1 MYEGIDMQAIYKA
14 IVRGDRIEWDDD
26 APQEIRTQQA
36 LRVSVTVL
44 DQPTAGDD
52 TRGPRMAEV
61 LERLAA
67 SGGVASINDPLQW
80 QREQRQDRD
89 LPGRS

>member
-1 MYEGIDMQAIYKA
+1 MSDITEMEPVYKA
-14 IVRGDRIEWDDD
+14 IVRGDRIEWEDNV
-26 APQEIRTQQA
+26 PEQIRGQRA
-36 LRVSVTVL
+36 VTVL
-44 DQPTAGDD
+44 VTVADQPDTADD
-52 TRGPRMAEV
+52 TRGRRMAEV

-67 SGGVASINDPLQW
+67 SGGVASITDPLQW

>member
-1 MYEGIDMQAIYKA
+1 VREVTEMQSIYKA
-14 IVRGDRIEWDDD
+14 ILRGDRIEWEDDV
-26 APQEIRTQQA
+26 PEQIRSQSA
-36 LRVSVTVL
+36 LTVLVTVV
-44 DQPTAGDD
+44 DQPAATDEK
-52 TRGPRMAEV
+52 RGSRMAEV

-67 SGGVASINDPLQW
+67 SGGVSSITDPLQW

>member
-1 MYEGIDMQAIYKA
+1 VREVTDMQSIYKA
-14 IVRGDRIEWDDD
+14 IVRGDRIEWEDDV
-26 APQEIRTQQA
+26 PEQIRTQQA
-36 LRVSVTVL
+36 LTVLVTVV
-44 DQPTAGDD
+44 DQPAAADD
-52 TRGPRMAEV
+52 TRGPRMAEA

-67 SGGVASINDPLQW
+67 SGGVSSITDPSQW

>member
-1 MYEGIDMQAIYKA
+1 VREVMDMQAIYKA
-14 IVRGDRIEWDDD
+14 IVRGDRIEWEDDV
-26 APQEIRTQQA
+26 PEQIRAQQA
-36 LRVSVTVL
+36 LTVLVTVV
-44 DQPTAGDD
+44 DQPSAADD
-52 TRGPRMAEV
+52 TRGPRLAEV

-67 SGGVASINDPLQW
+67 SGGVASITDPLQW

>member
-1 MYEGIDMQAIYKA
+1 MQSIYKA
-14 IVRGDRIEWDDD
+14 ILRGDRIEWEDEV
-26 APQEIRTQQA
+26 PEQIRAQQA
-36 LRVSVTVL
+36 LPVLVTIV
-44 DQPTAGDD
+44 DQLAAVDEK
-52 TRGPRMAEV
+52 RGPRMAAV

-67 SGGVASINDPLQW
+67 SGGVASITDPLKW

>member
-1 MYEGIDMQAIYKA
+1 MQSIYKA
-14 IVRGDRIEWDDD
+14 IVRGDRIEWEDDV
-26 APQEIRTQQA
+26 PEQIRAQQA
-36 LRVSVTVL
+36 LTVLVTVV
-44 DQPTAGDD
+44 DQHAAADKK
-52 TRGPRMAEV
+52 RGQRMAEV

-67 SGGVASINDPLQW
+67 AGGVASITDPSEW